1 MQFKPFVLD
10 KENQQ
15 IPAFIVPMSQTDAE
29 ATNAPPVRQI
39 SFRCGMVLSQ
49 RLGGERFYEIFF
61 QMCRKYG
68 VRWASADEK
77 ERRFI
82 EEVTRVT
89 YERERAVRLG
99 LPLSD
104 VRPAFAS

>member
-1 MQFKPFVLD
+1 METR
-10 KENQQ
+10 KETS
-15 IPAFIVPMSQTDAE
+15 ASDAE
-29 ATNAPPVRQI
+29 WYCCRD
-39 SFRCGMVLSQ
+39 SEE
-49 RLGGERFYEIFF
+49 ERFYEIFF
-61 QMCRKYG
+61 QMCRKYE
-68 VRWASADEK
+68 VRWASAEEK

-99 LPLSD
+99 LPLID

>member
-1 MQFKPFVLD
+1 MEFR
-10 KENQQ
+10 KENS
-15 IPAFIVPMSQTDAE
+15 ASDVEWYCRGDLE
-29 ATNAPPVRQI
+29 GN
-39 SFRCGMVLSQ
+39 
-49 RLGGERFYEIFF
+49 RFYEIFF

-99 LPLSD
+99 LPLAD

>member
-1 MQFKPFVLD
+1 MEIR
-10 KENQQ
+10 KET
-15 IPAFIVPMSQTDAE
+15 PASNAE
-29 ATNAPPVRQI
+29 WYCR
-39 SFRCGMVLSQ
+39 SDS
-49 RLGGERFYEIFF
+49 EEKRFYEIFF

-104 VRPAFAS
+104 VRPVFVS

>member
-1 MQFKPFVLD
+1 MEPR
-10 KENQQ
+10 KENS
-15 IPAFIVPMSQTDAE
+15 VSDAE
-29 ATNAPPVRQI
+29 WYCREDPE
-39 SFRCGMVLSQ
+39 GD
-49 RLGGERFYEIFF
+49 RFYEIFF
-61 QMCRKYG
+61 QMCRKYM